1 MRAWCDFLSNDKTS
15 FDHFDS
21 RHDSFKNVIEN
32 LSCFIGLL
40 ATFGHWAEVVAQRLS
55 LGDKAVGLT
64 HSELFPTGKQ
74 CP

>member
-21 RHDSFKNVIEN
+21 RHDSFKKVLER
-32 LSCFIGLL
+32 LSCFIWLL
-40 ATFGHWAEVVAQRLS
+40 ATFGHWEEVVAQRLS

-64 HSELFPTGKQ
+64 PSELFPTGKL